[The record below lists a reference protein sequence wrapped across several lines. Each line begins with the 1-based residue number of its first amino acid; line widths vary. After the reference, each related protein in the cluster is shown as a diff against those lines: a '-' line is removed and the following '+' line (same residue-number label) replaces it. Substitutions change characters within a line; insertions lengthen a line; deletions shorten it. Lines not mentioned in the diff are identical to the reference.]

1 VDGGRNSPLDRAWS
15 TVTVSAVSTAD
26 PADLEPSLLYAQTYL
41 SRRRPTY
48 IDAAVLLSLMFVLL
62 AVIPARLIIPGTTD
76 LGRPAL
82 IVGFLLFF
90 WWVVTRFSP
99 SLMMPGP
106 QPIRWAFFAFFGV
119 LLIGYAAGF
128 LRGLTSM
135 ESNAADRTMLY
146 FCVFGGAA
154 LTAADGLPNWFRLRT
169 LLKVL
174 VVSATFVAAFGVVE
188 YVLHRDLSDYLVVP
202 GLQAKGW
209 VPVVEDRGGG
219 IRVAS
224 TTSHYIEMAAYLA
237 LILPFAI
244 HLAIFSR
251 RPSRRWMPILAAII
265 IAAGIAS
272 TISRTGILAVFIMV
286 IAIVPLWTWRMRYN
300 IGVLAVILFT
310 GAMAASPG
318 LINTLLHL
326 FDNPTQNSSIAVR
339 YARYPLAFKYISQ
352 RPWLGRGTG
361 TWVSPQYQIM
371 DNQWLETLLSN
382 GILGAV
388 GYAALH
394 ITAITVA
401 WMALRRSTE
410 REVRHLCAALIST
423 QFMGLVVAATFDSLA
438 FLTYATTL
446 ALTVGLCGAA
456 WRLTHPARMVRTS
469 ATRRLLSGSST

>member
-1 VDGGRNSPLDRAWS
+1 
-15 TVTVSAVSTAD
+15 VTTSAVRTAD
-26 PADLEPSLLYAQTYL
+26 PADLEPSLLYGQTYA

-48 IDAAVLLSLMFVLL
+48 IDAAVLLSLMFILL
-62 AVIPARLIIPGTTD
+62 ALIPARLIIPGMTD

-90 WWVVTRFSP
+90 WWLVTRFSP

-106 QPIRWAFFAFFGV
+106 QPIRWAFFTFFGV
-119 LLIGYAAGF
+119 LLVGYAVGF

-135 ESNAADRTMLY
+135 ESNAADRTVLY

-154 LTAADGLPNWFRLRT
+154 LTAADGLPNWVRLRT

-174 VVSATFVAAFGVVE
+174 VVSGTFVAAFGVVE
-188 YVLHRDLSDYLVVP
+188 YLTQRDLSDYLVLP

-209 VPVVEDRGGG
+209 VPVLEDRGGAV
-219 IRVAS
+219 RVAS

-244 HLAIFSR
+244 HFAIFSR
-251 RPSRRWMPILAAII
+251 RPQRRWMAILAAVI

-272 TISRTGILAVFIMV
+272 TVSRTGIISLVIMM
-286 IAIVPLWTWRMRYN
+286 IALIPLWTWRMRYN
-300 IGVLAVILFT
+300 IAVLVTILLAG
-310 GAMAASPG
+310 GAAASPG
-318 LINTLLHL
+318 LIHTLLHL

-339 YARYPLAFKYISQ
+339 YARYPLAFKYIGQ

-361 TWVSPQYQIM
+361 TWVAPQYQIM

-382 GILGAV
+382 GIIGAV
-388 GYAALH
+388 AYAAVH

-401 WMALRRSTE
+401 WMALKRSPD

-438 FLTYATTL
+438 FATFATTL
-446 ALTVGLCGAA
+446 ALTVGLCGAV

-469 ATRRLLSGSST
+469 TTRSFLYRS

>member
-1 VDGGRNSPLDRAWS
+1 
-15 TVTVSAVSTAD
+15 VTTSAVRTAD
-26 PADLEPSLLYAQTYL
+26 PADLEPSLLYGQTYA

-48 IDAAVLLSLMFVLL
+48 IDAAVLLSLMFILL
-62 AVIPARLIIPGTTD
+62 ALIPARLIIPGMTD

-90 WWVVTRFSP
+90 WWLVTRFSP

-119 LLIGYAAGF
+119 LLVGYAVGF

-135 ESNAADRTMLY
+135 ESNAADRTVLY

-154 LTAADGLPNWFRLRT
+154 LTAADGLPNWVRLRT

-174 VVSATFVAAFGVVE
+174 VVSGTFVAAFGVVE
-188 YVLHRDLSDYLVVP
+188 YLTQRDLSDYLVLP

-209 VPVVEDRGGG
+209 VPVLEDRGGAV
-219 IRVAS
+219 RVAS

-244 HLAIFSR
+244 HFAIFSR
-251 RPSRRWMPILAAII
+251 RPQRRWMAILAAVI

-272 TISRTGILAVFIMV
+272 TVSRTGIISLVIMM
-286 IAIVPLWTWRMRYN
+286 IALIPLWTWRMRYN
-300 IGVLAVILFT
+300 IAVLVTILLAG
-310 GAMAASPG
+310 GAAASPG
-318 LINTLLHL
+318 LIHTLLHL

-339 YARYPLAFKYISQ
+339 YARYPLAFKYIGQ

-361 TWVSPQYQIM
+361 TWVAPQYQIM

-382 GILGAV
+382 GVIGAV
-388 GYAALH
+388 AYAAMH

-401 WMALRRSTE
+401 WMALKRSPD

-438 FLTYATTL
+438 FATFATTL
-446 ALTVGLCGAA
+446 ALTVGLCGAV

-469 ATRRLLSGSST
+469 TTRSFLYRS

>member
-1 VDGGRNSPLDRAWS
+1 VTTG
-15 TVTVSAVSTAD
+15 TVHTD
-26 PADLEPSLLYAQTYL
+26 PADLEPSLLYDQTYV

-48 IDAAVLLSLMFVLL
+48 VDAAVLLMVMFVLL
-62 AVIPARLIIPGTTD
+62 AVVPARLIVPGTTD

-99 SLMMPGP
+99 GLVMPGP

-154 LTAADGLPNWFRLRT
+154 LTAADGLPNWFRLRA

-174 VVSATFVAAFGVVE
+174 VVSATFVGGFGVIE
-188 YVLHRDLSDYLVVP
+188 YVLHRDLSDYLLVP

-209 VPVVEDRGGG
+209 VPVVEERGTS

-224 TTSHYIEMAAYLA
+224 TTSHYIEMASYLA

-244 HLAIFSR
+244 HFAIFSR
-251 RPSRRWMPILAAII
+251 RGGRRLLAVLASIV

-272 TISRTGILAVFIMV
+272 TVSRTGIIAVGIMGLALI
-286 IAIVPLWTWRMRYN
+286 PLWTWRMRYN
-300 IGVLAVILFT
+300 IAVLSVICFA
-310 GAMAASPG
+310 GATVAGGG
-318 LINTLLHL
+318 LVHTLLHL
-326 FDNPTQNSSIAVR
+326 FDSPTENSSISVR
-339 YARYPLAFKYISQ
+339 YERYPLAFKYIAE

-371 DNQWLETLLSN
+371 DNQWLETLLAN
-382 GILGAV
+382 GILGATA
-388 GYAALH
+388 YAALH

-410 REVRHLCAALIST
+410 LEVRHLCAALIST
-423 QFMGLVVAATFDSLA
+423 QFMGLAVAATFDSLT
-438 FLTYATTL
+438 FLTFATTL
-446 ALTVGLCGAA
+446 ALTIGLCGAV
-456 WRLTHPARMVRTS
+456 WRLTHPARLVRTS
-469 ATRRLLSGSST
+469 ATRRFLSPERLS

>member
-1 VDGGRNSPLDRAWS
+1 VTTS
-15 TVTVSAVSTAD
+15 TVHTD
-26 PADLEPSLLYAQTYL
+26 PADLEPSLLYEQTYV

-48 IDAAVLLSLMFVLL
+48 IDAAVLLMSMFVLL
-62 AVIPARLIIPGTTD
+62 AVIPARLIVPGTTD

-99 SLMMPGP
+99 GLVMPGP
-106 QPIRWAFFAFFGV
+106 QPIRWAFFAWFGV

-146 FCVFGGAA
+146 YCVFGGA
-154 LTAADGLPNWFRLRT
+154 LLSAADGLPNWFRLRA

-174 VVSATFVAAFGVVE
+174 VASATFVAAFGVVE
-188 YVLHRDLSDYLVVP
+188 YLMHRDLSDYLLVP

-209 VPVVEDRGGG
+209 VPVLEDRGAGV
-219 IRVAS
+219 RVAS
-224 TTSHYIEMAAYLA
+224 TTSHYIEMASYLA

-244 HLAIFSR
+244 HFAIFSR
-251 RPSRRWMPILAAII
+251 RPGSKLLAVCASIT

-272 TISRTGILAVFIMV
+272 TISRTGIVAVAIMACAL
-286 IAIVPLWTWRMRYN
+286 IPLWTWRMRYN
-300 IGVLAVILFT
+300 IAVLSTILLA
-310 GAMAASPG
+310 GATVAGGG
-318 LINTLLHL
+318 LVHTLLHL
-326 FDNPTQNSSIAVR
+326 FDSPTENSSIEVR
-339 YARYPLAFKYISQ
+339 YARYPLAFKYISE

-388 GYAALH
+388 AYATLH
-394 ITAITVA
+394 ITAITIA

-423 QFMGLVVAATFDSLA
+423 QFMGLAVAATFDSLA
-438 FLTYATTL
+438 FLTFATTL
-446 ALTVGLCGAA
+446 GLTIGLCGAV

-469 ATRRLLSGSST
+469 ATRRFLSPQIGS

>member
-1 VDGGRNSPLDRAWS
+1 MTTGVAH
-15 TVTVSAVSTAD
+15 AAD
-26 PADLEPSLLYAQTYL
+26 PADLEPSLLQGQTYR

-48 IDAAVLLSLMFVLL
+48 IDAAVLLSVMFVLL
-62 AVIPARLIIPGTTD
+62 AVIPARLVVPGTTD
-76 LGRPAL
+76 VGRPAL

-99 SLMMPGP
+99 ALAMSGP
-106 QPIRWAFFAFFGV
+106 QPIRWAFFAFYGV
-119 LLIGYAAGF
+119 LLIGYAVGF

-154 LTAADGLPNWFRLRT
+154 LTAADGLPNWLRLRT

-174 VVSATFVAAFGVVE
+174 VVSATFVGAFGVVE
-188 YVLHRDLSDYLVVP
+188 YVLHRDLSEYLLVP
-202 GLQAKGW
+202 GLQEKGW
-209 VPVVEDRGGG
+209 VPVLEDRGGG
-219 IRVAS
+219 VRVAG

-244 HLAIFSR
+244 HLAVFPR
-251 RPSRRWMPILAAII
+251 QPKRRWLAILATVL

-272 TISRTGILAVFIMV
+272 TISRTGIIAVVIMFIALA
-286 IAIVPLWTWRMRYN
+286 PLWTWRMRYN
-300 IGVLAVILFT
+300 IAFLIGILGAGAAV
-310 GAMAASPG
+310 GSSG
-318 LINTLLHL
+318 LVHTLWHL
-326 FDNPTQNSSIAVR
+326 FDSPTENSSIVVR
-339 YARYPLAFKYISQ
+339 YARYPLAFKYIGQ

-361 TWVSPQYQIM
+361 TWVAPQYQIM

-382 GILGAV
+382 GIVGAV
-388 GYAALH
+388 AYAALH
-394 ITAITVA
+394 ITGITVA

-438 FLTYATTL
+438 FLTFATTL
-446 ALTVGLCGAA
+446 ALTFGLCGTV

-469 ATRRLLSGSST
+469 TPRSFLWEEKHGGM

>member
-1 VDGGRNSPLDRAWS
+1 M
-15 TVTVSAVSTAD
+15 TTSAVRTAD
-26 PADLEPSLLYAQTYL
+26 PADLEPSLLYAQTYV

-48 IDAAVLLSLMFVLL
+48 IDAAVLLGLMFGLL
-62 AVIPARLIIPGTTD
+62 AAIPARLIVPGMTD
-76 LGRPAL
+76 LGRPGL
-82 IVGFLLFF
+82 VVGFLLFL

-99 SLMMPGP
+99 NLVMSGP

-119 LLIGYAAGF
+119 LLVGYAVGF
-128 LRGLTSM
+128 LRGLTTM

-154 LTAADGLPNWFRLRT
+154 LTAADGLPNWVRLRA

-188 YVLHRDLSDYLVVP
+188 YLVHRDLSDYLAIP
-202 GLQAKGW
+202 GLQGKGW
-209 VPVVEDRGGG
+209 MPTLEERGSGVRVV
-219 IRVAS
+219 S

-237 LILPFAI
+237 LVLPFAI
-244 HLAIFSR
+244 HFAVFSR
-251 RPSRRWMPILAAII
+251 NPRRRWMAVVAAAV

-272 TISRTGILAVFIMV
+272 TISRTGIIAMV
-286 IAIVPLWTWRMRYN
+286 IMFMALVPLWTWRMRYN
-300 IGVLAVILFT
+300 MAAFVTILFA
-310 GAMAASPG
+310 GAVAASPG
-318 LINTLLHL
+318 LIYSVLHL
-326 FDNPTQNSSIAVR
+326 FDNPTQNSSITVR
-339 YARYPLAFKYISQ
+339 YARYPLAFKYIGE

-361 TWVSPQYQIM
+361 TWVAPQYQIM

-382 GILGAV
+382 GFVGAFA
-388 GYAALH
+388 YAALH

-401 WMALRRSTE
+401 WMALKRSPE

-438 FLTYATTL
+438 FLTFATTL
-446 ALTVGLCGAA
+446 GLMVGLCGTV

-469 ATRRLLSGSST
+469 TTRFLSGV